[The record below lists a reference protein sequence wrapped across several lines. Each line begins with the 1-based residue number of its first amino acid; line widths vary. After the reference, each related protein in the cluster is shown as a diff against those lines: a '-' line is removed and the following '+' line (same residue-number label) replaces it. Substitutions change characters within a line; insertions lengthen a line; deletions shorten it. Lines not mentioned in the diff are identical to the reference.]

1 MKVKKII
8 LFTSLLFLIVG
19 NFTGCIDYN
28 DFTKKVDVFGIKIL
42 ATSETPDGKIIHAG
56 NILAEYLDND
66 EDGIPD
72 NQDVINELI
81 KRNATLFMFKNQRE
95 AMRFN
100 FNSLPPEILVAQ
112 DLYGSETNPDFN
124 QNEANNFF
132 DASLEEIL
140 HLITHG
146 GYANV
151 YPEIFGEYST
161 TAIAEAMDIARGGHF
176 EKVPEEYPEHAWFTY
191 YDKTCDYSCQITEYT
206 YWALTSILG
215 AQDYPGRLDEIQHEW
230 KLNTLEKVSSVD
242 NTVYVILTNPQYKL
256 PTILPNGNYDEI
268 KIIITCG

>member
-1 MKVKKII
+1 MKFKKII
-8 LFTSLLFLIVG
+8 LLTSIFGLMVG
-19 NFTGCIDYN
+19 NLSGCIEYN
-28 DFTKKVDVFGIKIL
+28 DFTKQIDVFGIKIL
-42 ATSETPDGKIIHAG
+42 ATSGTPDEKIIHAG
-56 NILAEYLDND
+56 NILAQYLDND

-81 KRNATLFMFKNQRE
+81 KKNATLFMFKNQRE

-100 FNSLPPEILVAQ
+100 FNSLPPEIQVAQ
-112 DLYGSETNPDFN
+112 DLYGYETNPDFN
-124 QNEANNFF
+124 QNELNLFF

-151 YPEIFGEYST
+151 YPKIFGENSGT
-161 TAIAEAMDIARGGHF
+161 HIAEAMDIARGGYF
-176 EKVPEEYPEHAWFTY
+176 EKVPDEYPEDAWFTY

-230 KLNTLEKVSSVD
+230 KLNTHEKVSNVD
-242 NTVYVILTNPQYKL
+242 YTVYAILTNPQYKL
-256 PTILPNGNYDEI
+256 PTVLPDGNYDGI
-268 KIIITCG
+268 QIIITY

>member
-1 MKVKKII
+1 MKVKIII
-8 LFTSLLFLIVG
+8 LFTSLLLIVG
-19 NFTGCIDYN
+19 NFTGCVDYN

-56 NILAEYLDND
+56 NILAQYLDNNED
-66 EDGIPD
+66 EIPD

-100 FNSLPPEILVAQ
+100 FNSLPHDILVAQ

-124 QNEANNFF
+124 QNEKNNFF

-151 YPEIFGEYST
+151 YPEIFGEFEG
-161 TAIAEAMDIARGGHF
+161 TAMADAMDIARGGHF
-176 EKVPEEYPEHAWFTY
+176 NSVPNEYPKDAWFTY

-230 KLNTLEKVSSVD
+230 KLNTLEKVSNVD
-242 NTVYVILTNPQYKL
+242 NAVNTILTNPQYKL
-256 PTILPNGNYDEI
+256 PTVLPDGNYNEI
-268 KIIITCG
+268 KIIITCR